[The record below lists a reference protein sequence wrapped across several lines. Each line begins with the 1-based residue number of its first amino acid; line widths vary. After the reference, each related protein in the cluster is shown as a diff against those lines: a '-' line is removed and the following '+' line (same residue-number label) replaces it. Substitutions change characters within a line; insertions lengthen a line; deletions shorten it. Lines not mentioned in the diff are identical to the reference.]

1 VTSPRTW
8 PFHQGEV
15 QTQERAGVRGMTERV
30 GGFVRSTMPDQHRDL
45 FEQLPYLVI
54 GALDD
59 AGRPFA
65 SMAVG
70 VPGFIESPSPGT
82 LVVHAT
88 LAEDDPV
95 RGGLREGAPIGLLG
109 IEFETRRRNRA
120 NGTLAHVEPGMFAV
134 DVEQSTGNCPQYI
147 QARSIETA
155 VRRPSET
162 QREGPRLSARARA
175 IVAGADTTFIA
186 SASAEIRRDG
196 VHGCDV
202 SHRGGKPGFWR
213 AQTVHGG
220 TRLTM
225 PDFAGNRFFM
235 TLGNVAE
242 NPRVGVAFVDFAT
255 GDWLSLTGRAE
266 VQWEGSEL
274 RAFEGAERLL
284 HVDVEGGVILGGMI
298 PFRWSAPEYARQ
310 LTRTGAW

>member
-1 VTSPRTW
+1 MTAEGTW
-8 PFHQGEV
+8 PFHEGEV
-15 QTQERAGVRGMTERV
+15 QTQERAGVHGMSERV
-30 GGFVRSTMPDQHRDL
+30 GRFVRSSMPDQHREL
-45 FEQLPYLVI
+45 FERLPYLVI
-54 GALDD
+54 GALDER
-59 AGRPFA
+59 GRPFA

-70 VPGFIESPSPGT
+70 VPGFIESPSPSS

-95 RGGLREGAPIGLLG
+95 RVGLRAGAPVGLLG
-109 IEFETRRRNRA
+109 IELETRRRNRA
-120 NGTLAHVEPGMFAV
+120 NGTVSRAEPGLFAV
-134 DVEQSTGNCPQYI
+134 SVEQSTGNCPQYI
-147 QARSIETA
+147 QARSIEAA

-162 QREGPRLSARARA
+162 LREGPRLSGRAKA

-186 SASAEIRRDG
+186 SASAELRRDG

-213 AQTVHGG
+213 AQTVHGR

-225 PDFAGNRFFM
+225 PDFAGNFFFM

-242 NPRVGVAFVDFAT
+242 NPRVGVAFVDFAS

-284 HVDVEGGVILGGMI
+284 HVDVDEGVILGGMI
-298 PFRWSAPEYARQ
+298 PFTWSAPEYARQ
-310 LTRTGAW
+310 LARTGTW

>member
-1 VTSPRTW
+1 MTSPRTW

-155 VRRPSET
+155 VRRPTPPSSPAPP
-162 QREGPRLSARARA
+162 PRSAATASTAATSPTVVASPASGARRPCTAARA
-175 IVAGADTTFIA
+175 
-186 SASAEIRRDG
+186 
-196 VHGCDV
+196 
-202 SHRGGKPGFWR
+202 
-213 AQTVHGG
+213 
-220 TRLTM
+220 
-225 PDFAGNRFFM
+225 
-235 TLGNVAE
+235 
-242 NPRVGVAFVDFAT
+242 
-255 GDWLSLTGRAE
+255 
-266 VQWEGSEL
+266 
-274 RAFEGAERLL
+274 
-284 HVDVEGGVILGGMI
+284 
-298 PFRWSAPEYARQ
+298 
-310 LTRTGAW
+310 

>member
-1 VTSPRTW
+1 
-8 PFHQGEV
+8 
-15 QTQERAGVRGMTERV
+15 
-30 GGFVRSTMPDQHRDL
+30 MPDQHREL

-54 GALDD
+54 GALDER
-59 AGRPFA
+59 GRPFA

-70 VPGFIESPSPGT
+70 VPGFIESPDPST
-82 LVVHAT
+82 LVVHAA

-95 RGGLREGAPIGLLG
+95 RAALREGAPIGLLG

-120 NGTLAHVEPGMFAV
+120 NGTVSRVEPGAFAV
-134 DVEQSTGNCPQYI
+134 HCPQYI
-147 QARSIETA
+147 QARSIESA
-155 VRRPSET
+155 VRRPAVTHRET
-162 QREGPRLSARARA
+162 SRLSPRSNA
-175 IVAGADTTFIA
+175 IIANADTTFIA
-186 SASAEIRRDG
+186 SAAAETDQRG
-196 VHGCDV
+196 VNGVDV

-255 GDWLSLTGRAE
+255 GDWLSVTGTAE